1 MLRVILSAIRN
12 PQSAMADPSR
22 APNVLYLRI
31 NSFTALTRFVGY
43 FVRAK
48 PIGVIAVEKPDF
60 CPAVA

>member
-12 PQSAMADPSR
+12 GRPIQS
-22 APNVLYLRI
+22 PNVLYLRI